1 MTFMNGRHFFIG
13 TLMSVVILLVSG
25 RHPYNPKIVL
35 NILIKEASMLHV
47 PGIVSVSIS
56 LSLFVKR

>member
-1 MTFMNGRHFFIG
+1 
-13 TLMSVVILLVSG
+13 MSVVILLVSG

-35 NILIKEASMLHV
+35 NIIIKEASMLHV